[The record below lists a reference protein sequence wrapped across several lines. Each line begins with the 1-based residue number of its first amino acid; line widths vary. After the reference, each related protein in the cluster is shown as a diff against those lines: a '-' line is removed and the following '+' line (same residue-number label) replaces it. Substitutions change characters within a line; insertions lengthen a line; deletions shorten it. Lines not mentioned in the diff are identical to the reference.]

1 MAWKWV
7 RPMDERVRF
16 VWDVQRGF
24 ESVSQLCRQFGIS
37 RKTGY
42 KWMARY
48 EAEGIEGLRERSR
61 RPRRSPTRTDEHWV
75 RTVVEQRRAHP
86 RWGPKKLWQLLGRVR
101 RVGPRPAV
109 STIGLILRRE
119 GLAERRRRR
128 GRPRVTPSGPLQR
141 PTRPNQV
148 WAVDF
153 KGWFRTGDGRRC
165 EPLTVSDVYS
175 RYVLLV
181 RALPDQSYER
191 TKQAMS
197 ELFRQYGLPERIR
210 CDNGGPFASTGVG
223 GLSRLSVWW
232 MQLGIVVER
241 IEPGH
246 PEQNGVHERMHG
258 TLKADTIR
266 PAAANGRAQQRR
278 FSRWRAQFNEHRP
291 HEALS
296 MQTPSQ
302 WYRRARRRLP
312 RRLTPWSYSWEYA
325 VRRVRHNGEI
335 KWRGR
340 RRYVGQALHGV
351 AVGLKPTD
359 HGTTAV
365 YLGSLWL
372 GDLEQTDAGG
382 LRPTVSSPRIGN
394 KMKSVTHVL
403 R

>member
-1 MAWKWV
+1 
-7 RPMDERVRF
+7 
-16 VWDVQRGF
+16 
-24 ESVSQLCRQFGIS
+24 
-37 RKTGY
+37 
-42 KWMARY
+42 
-48 EAEGIEGLRERSR
+48 
-61 RPRRSPTRTDEHWV
+61 
-75 RTVVEQRRAHP
+75 
-86 RWGPKKLWQLLGRVR
+86 
-101 RVGPRPAV
+101 
-109 STIGLILRRE
+109 
-119 GLAERRRRR
+119 
-128 GRPRVTPSGPLQR
+128 
-141 PTRPNQV
+141 
-148 WAVDF
+148 
-153 KGWFRTGDGRRC
+153 
-165 EPLTVSDVYS
+165 
-175 RYVLLV
+175 
-181 RALPDQSYER
+181 
-191 TKQAMS
+191 
-197 ELFRQYGLPERIR
+197 
-210 CDNGGPFASTGVG
+210 
-223 GLSRLSVWW
+223 VWW

-278 FSRWRAQFNEHRP
+278 CSRWRAEFNEHRP

-302 WYRRARRRLP
+302 WYRCARRRLP
-312 RRLTPWSYSWEYA
+312 RRLKPWSYSWEYA

-372 GDLEQTDAGG
+372 GDLDQTDAGG
-382 LRPTVSSPRIGN
+382 LRPTVSSPRIEN
-394 KMKSVTHVL
+394 EMKCVTHVL